1 MCVCLTEITIGFEQ
15 AQYSGIEGATVDV
28 GVIITQGSIS
38 SGSVSVQFQTV
49 DGSATGM
56 TVSVYSGMNLYYNYA
71 VCLLL
76 HVCDGWVDGGM
87 GGEYVCLHYYVLC
100 VMV

>member
-1 MCVCLTEITIGFEQ
+1 MCLTEITIGFEQ

-56 TVSVYSGMNLYYNYA
+56 TVSMYSVMNLYIHMLCVYSYIC
-71 VCLLL
+71 VM
-76 HVCDGWVDGGM
+76 DGWIVDSM
-87 GGEYVCLHYYVLC
+87 C
-100 VMV
+100 VYIIM